1 MFQVERFGK
10 IFMIV
15 PFGVMSV
22 LAAILTIL
30 FLPETMGK
38 HLPETIQEVTPFLI
52 FFFREKELSDR
63 GWSEIEEGQW
73 GWKSGTGNAAVEWE
87 VRRLTKI
94 NLNIIHF
101 FVYSQVSFCSNF
113 LFF

>member
-30 FLPETMGK
+30 FLPETMGQ
-38 HLPETIQEVTPFLI
+38 HLPETIQEVTPLHFQRKKNFQIEAEAKSKKGNGDENLGQEMQPLS
-52 FFFREKELSDR
+52 EK
-63 GWSEIEEGQW
+63 SED
-73 GWKSGTGNAAVEWE
+73 
-87 VRRLTKI
+87 
-94 NLNIIHF
+94 
-101 FVYSQVSFCSNF
+101 
-113 LFF
+113 